1 VTKRSISIDFCDF
14 HPNFRKGDN
23 FYFNLLKER
32 FDPIL
37 SDQPEFLIYSSHG
50 HEHRLHSGV
59 KIFVSGESNPPD
71 YRDCDYSLTCRKVDD
86 PRHLQLPFYV
96 RYGTAAS
103 IVKKD
108 DAPERILAGKTKFCS
123 FVVRSHNP
131 RKNRNRL
138 EFFQRLSRYKKVDSG
153 GGFMNNI
160 GGPIPGFTA
169 EKVHFLK
176 NYKFNI
182 AFENGSFPG
191 YTRRKRFSSRW
202 WPAAC
207 PFTGAT
213 RSSPRNSIPKAF
225 STTPISPMRG
235 SADRKNH
242 RAGPGRREIPRIPA
256 PALFLQRRR
265 PAIYFSR
272 ERLLDF
278 FRADIYGRPAGK
290 IKRAF
295 FPGTLDYHQEALSP
309 EITRAGRV
317 QEADLALQS
326 FRNATIRRACSSQL
340 KSLSNRCRM
349 ASPRRCSSARS
360 MAATSFIFWR
370 NDSSNLSASR

>member
-1 VTKRSISIDFCDF
+1 MTKRSISIDFCDF

-191 YTRRKRFSSRW
+191 YTSEKIFEPMVARCLPIYWGNPLIAEEFNPKSFLNYADFPSE
-202 WPAAC
+202 
-207 PFTGAT
+207 GAL
-213 RSSPRNSIPKAF
+213 IEK
-225 STTPISPMRG
+225 IIEL
-235 SADRKNH
+235 DRDDAKYLEYLRQPYFYNDE
-242 RAGPGRREIPRIPA
+242 PN
-256 PALFLQRRR
+256 
-265 PAIYFSR
+265 IYFSR
-272 ERLLDF
+272 ERMLDF
-278 FRADIYGRPAGK
+278 FERIFTAGRPARSSGRFSLGRWII
-290 IKRAF
+290 IKKH
-295 FPGTLDYHQEALSP
+295 Y
-309 EITRAGRV
+309 
-317 QEADLALQS
+317 
-326 FRNATIRRACSSQL
+326 
-340 KSLSNRCRM
+340 
-349 ASPRRCSSARS
+349 PRK
-360 MAATSFIFWR
+360 
-370 NDSSNLSASR
+370 